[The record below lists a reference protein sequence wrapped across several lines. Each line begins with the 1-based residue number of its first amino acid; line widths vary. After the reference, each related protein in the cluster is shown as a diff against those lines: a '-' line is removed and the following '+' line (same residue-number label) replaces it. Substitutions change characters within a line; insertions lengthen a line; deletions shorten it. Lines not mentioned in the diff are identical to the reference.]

1 LGKPAL
7 RKSGDTE
14 AHPHREILELLSL
27 EMFKNCGDVA
37 MRDVGSGHGGGRLSL
52 D

>member
-1 LGKPAL
+1 MGKPAL
-7 RKSGDTE
+7 RKSGDAE
-14 AHPHREILELLSL
+14 AQPRREILELLSL

>member
-1 LGKPAL
+1 MGKPAL

-27 EMFKNCGDVA
+27 EMFKKHMVVALRDRVSGYGGDG
-37 MRDVGSGHGGGRLSL
+37 MTEG
-52 D
+52 